1 MAKRKREGESES
13 IAAIF
18 AAIAGNLLIA
28 VTKFTA
34 SYFTGSSAMLSEGI
48 HSIVDTGNGLLML
61 FGLHKSRKPA
71 DEEHPFGH
79 GRELYF
85 WALVVAFS
93 VFAVGGCLSVY
104 EGILH
109 LQHPAEMQQ

>member
-1 MAKRKREGESES
+1 MYVTNLNNLFFLHASPDFGSIELVAKRKKSENGESVAAI
-13 IAAIF
+13 IAAIV
-18 AAIAGNLLIA
+18 GNLLIA
-28 VTKFTA
+28 ATKFTA

-85 WALVVAFS
+85 W
-93 VFAVGGCLSVY
+93 
-104 EGILH
+104 
-109 LQHPAEMQQ
+109 